1 MKPAPI
7 DIRGGRRQRGA
18 ALVVGLILLLILT
31 LLAMSGMNTASTE
44 LAMATNE
51 RLRDNAFRASEIGYE
66 QALSV
71 LATVPQNPVVPVN
84 TGPTTVNGSATDQFT
99 TSSQYVDE
107 SDQIPGSSTGKFIA
121 FHYAVTATGTT
132 VRDATAV
139 QRGGAFVIGASG
151 GSGEVFGSIN

>member
-1 MKPAPI
+1 MKPETAI
-7 DIRGGRRQRGA
+7 LQAARRQRGA

-51 RLRDNAFRASEIGYE
+51 RLRDNAFRASEVGLE

-71 LATVPQNPVVPVN
+71 LATVPQNPTVPVD
-84 TGPTTVNGSATDQFT
+84 TGPTPVNGSATDRFT
-99 TSSQYVDE
+99 TRSQYIDE
-107 SDQIPGSSTGKFIA
+107 SDQIPGSSTGKFVA
-121 FHYAVTATGTT
+121 FHYAVTATGTS

-151 GSGEVFGSIN
+151 GSGENFGSIN